1 MRFAPG
7 EKNNMHRCWL
17 DADSPL
23 TIGETAALSRQE
35 SDHMLKS
42 LRMKPGDAVQL
53 IASQRLYG
61 GEIAAVE
68 DGNVLVRA
76 LEELPSPESAVKVT
90 LWQGLPKSDKLEWIV
105 QKATELGAYQVL
117 PVEMA
122 RSVARMTDKDDTKRE
137 RLSRIALEAAK
148 QAGRAHV
155 PQVLPAMRFQDA
167 LRELKDAAYVA
178 WEEADSPR
186 LSEAVA
192 MDQPKEITLIIGPEG
207 GITAEEIKLL
217 TAAGAKP
224 VTLGRRILRTE
235 TAGLCALALTMAA
248 LGEM

>member
-1 MRFAPG
+1 
-7 EKNNMHRCWL
+7 MHRCWL

-23 TIGETAALSRQE
+23 TLGDTAALSRQE
-35 SDHMLKS
+35 SDHVLKA
-42 LRMKPGDAVQL
+42 LRMKPGDSVHL
-53 IASQRLYG
+53 IAAERLYS
-61 GEIAAVE
+61 GEIASAE
-68 DGNVLVRA
+68 GGNVLVRA
-76 LEELPSPESAVKVT
+76 LRELPPPESTVQVT

-122 RSVARMTDKDDTKRE
+122 RSVARITEKDDKKRE

-155 PQVLPAMRFQDA
+155 PQMLPAMRFQDA
-167 LRELKDAAYVA
+167 LRELRGAAYVA
-178 WEEADSPR
+178 WEEADALR
-186 LSEAVA
+186 LSEAIA
-192 MDQPKEITLIIGPEG
+192 IDQPKEITLIIGPEG
-207 GITAEEIKLL
+207 GISAEEIERL

-235 TAGLCALALTMAA
+235 TAGMCALALTMAA